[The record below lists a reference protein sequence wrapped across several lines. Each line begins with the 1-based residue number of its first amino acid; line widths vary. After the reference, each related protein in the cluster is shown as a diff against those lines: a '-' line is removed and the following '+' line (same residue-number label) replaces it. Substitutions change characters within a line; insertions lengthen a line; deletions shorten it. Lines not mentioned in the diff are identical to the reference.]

1 MFDAPAVLPTV
12 ALVAAMAVYL
22 WPWLGQSIRHSLQS
36 DESAREGTFPVYLAE
51 TWSGGES
58 EYVNDPLAQSA
69 PQWLKL
75 VALIALVA
83 ASADLIFRALR

>member
-1 MFDAPAVLPTV
+1 MFDAPAFLPTV
-12 ALVAAMAVYL
+12 ALVAALAVYL
-22 WPWLGQSIRHSLQS
+22 WPWLSESIRHSLQS
-36 DESAREGTFPVYLAE
+36 DETTQEGAFPVYSAE
-51 TWSGGES
+51 TSWGTEA

-75 VALIALVA
+75 VAFVALVA

>member
-22 WPWLGQSIRHSLQS
+22 WPWLTESIRPLPS
-36 DESAREGTFPVYLAE
+36 DEWAREGAFPVYSAE
-51 TWSGGES
+51 TWSGSES
-58 EYVNDPLAQSA
+58 HDVNDPLVQSA

-83 ASADLIFRALR
+83 ASADLILRALR